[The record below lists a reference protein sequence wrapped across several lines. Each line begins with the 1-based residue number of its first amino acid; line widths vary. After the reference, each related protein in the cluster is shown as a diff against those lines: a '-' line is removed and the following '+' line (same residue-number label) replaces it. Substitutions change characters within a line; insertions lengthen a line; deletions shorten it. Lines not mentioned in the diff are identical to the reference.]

1 MTILDE
7 PSGNQDERS
16 PLKKGVEF
24 NSTATSAALATDPP
38 PYSSIPTPSP
48 NPVSSSQAIPQTN
61 PQPRHVILHRRPI
74 SPIRRFLGAFL
85 VAWLVL
91 MLWSALVHSFHK
103 ARHFVPIGRGHS
115 YEYEVVRF
123 AFLPFLYAS
132 ELIDS

>member
-61 PQPRHVILHRRPI
+61 PQSHLVVLHRRR
-74 SPIRRFLGAFL
+74 SPLGRFLAAL
-85 VAWLVL
+85 VVAWLVL
-91 MLWSALVHSFHK
+91 MIWSAFVHSFHNG
-103 ARHFVPIGRGHS
+103 RHFVPIGRRHS
-115 YEYEVVRF
+115 YEYEVLRF
-123 AFLPFLYAS
+123 HFFMLLN
-132 ELIDS
+132 